1 MTDAQAAPAA
11 QHVNFSK
18 FATTAS
24 PTVDVPMAVINRPV
38 PSQLDEDKVLRFMED
53 IKVRPGQIQAR
64 RKRADL
70 SLASPPSLPSATTP
84 GLFLTAPSAV
94 NWQKGD
100 DFTPIEVLRCVA
112 PDGQKYF
119 FAFGG
124 CHRYEAHKRLKSE
137 TIPGRIINVPPS
149 AIRMYLGASAP
160 F

>member
-1 MTDAQAAPAA
+1 MTKRTLRTTTAPFLFPLTDAAHTRTMTDAQAAPAA

-53 IKVRPGQIQAR
+53 IK
-64 RKRADL
+64 
-70 SLASPPSLPSATTP
+70 
-84 GLFLTAPSAV
+84 
-94 NWQKGD
+94 KGD

>member
-1 MTDAQAAPAA
+1 MTNAQAAPAA

-18 FATTAS
+18 FATPTS
-24 PTVDVPMAVINRPV
+24 PTVDVPLAVINRPV
-38 PSQLDEDKVLRFMED
+38 PSQLDEGKVLRFMED
-53 IKVRPGQIQAR
+53 IQ
-64 RKRADL
+64 RADFPL
-70 SLASPPSLPSATTP
+70 VSPPLPPLCNDSFAI
-84 GLFLTAPSAV
+84 LEFLILRP
-94 NWQKGD
+94 NEQKGD
-100 DFTPIEVLRCVA
+100 DLTPIEVLRCVA